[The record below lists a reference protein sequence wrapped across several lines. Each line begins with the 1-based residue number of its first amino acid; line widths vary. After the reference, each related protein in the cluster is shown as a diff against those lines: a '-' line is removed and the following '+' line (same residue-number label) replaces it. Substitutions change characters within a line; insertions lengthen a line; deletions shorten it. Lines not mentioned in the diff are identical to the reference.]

1 LTKWTEIGWKLL
13 SLVGSPLAACRKAGA
28 FQHRQKRLARLLM
41 TPMLPMPFRASS
53 AKGGG
58 KSFPIGAST
67 EDQVMMNADMER
79 HIGETMAVVL
89 RERLMELETLEA
101 TGAATEDT
109 VSRLAFVRKLLVQ
122 FDAKDGHAASVSRP
136 ANTNRKP
143 TARDPASARTG

>member
-28 FQHRQKRLARLLM
+28 FQHRQKRLARLLI
-41 TPMLPMPFRASS
+41 TMLPFRASS
-53 AKGGG
+53 AKGAGT
-58 KSFPIGAST
+58 SFPIGAST

-101 TGAATEDT
+101 TGKATEDT

-122 FDAKDGHAASVSRP
+122 FDAKNGHAASVSRP